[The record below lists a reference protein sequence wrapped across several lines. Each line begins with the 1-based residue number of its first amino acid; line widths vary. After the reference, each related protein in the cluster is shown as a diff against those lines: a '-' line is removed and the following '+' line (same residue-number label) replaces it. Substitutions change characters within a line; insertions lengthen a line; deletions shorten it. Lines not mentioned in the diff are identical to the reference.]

1 MTDKNKQEM
10 IGTLVRS
17 VAGHDIGEYYIIV
30 QATEKECFVANGKE
44 RTVVSPKRKNK
55 KHLKPVEADYD
66 REIQKKLQAG
76 EKVREE
82 EIRKLIRNFKR
93 ESITCQKRMSS
104 KSKAQ

>member
-1 MTDKNKQEM
+1 M
-10 IGTLVRS
+10 RS
-17 VAGHDIGEYYIIV
+17 VAGHDRGEYYIV
-30 QATEKECFVANGKE
+30 VDTDRNVCFVANGKE
-44 RTVVSPKRKNK
+44 RTIVSPKRKNK
-55 KHLKPVEADYD
+55 KHLKPVDGSYD